1 MMHISAT
8 PVRSGE
14 SIESVKSIGRG
25 FTLIEL
31 LVVVAILSA
40 ASLLAFGIVTED
52 RAQIRYDDTRLRL
65 QSLRRAILGQLG
77 PVNPDVVGG
86 FVADNGDLPSDLAT
100 LLRSGSLLAQGV
112 QSPLFDPVPDAATCA
127 NNGGETPLSDS
138 GAVLVKGHRG
148 DYLGG
153 LSFNG
158 RFRDGWGNES
168 SDSATDALNFGWSLE
183 GASPSLTVASLG
195 NDNAAGGSD
204 FAADRALRITASDW
218 QVPLQGWSV
227 RLVAR
232 TDIPAT
238 QPLSVSLLVFRN
250 TAAGGQW
257 RRYST
262 PLSSVCLDGNGD
274 GLVGGSACPQ
284 SSVTLS
290 FTANC
295 KAGDTSSGDTFV
307 PQGRHLL
314 LVTGHTGALWSSGD
328 SPYWDTP
335 INARQSVARID
346 AVAGMALP
354 EARLELR

>member
-1 MMHISAT
+1 MPQMPCLPAGQ
-8 PVRSGE
+8 PFPAD
-14 SIESVKSIGRG
+14 RG

-52 RAQIRYDDTRLRL
+52 RAQIRYDDTRVRL

-100 LLRSGSLLAQGV
+100 VLQRGSLLVQGV
-112 QSPLFDPVPDAATCA
+112 QSPLFDPIPDTATCA

-138 GAVLVKGHRG
+138 SAVLVKGHRG

-153 LSFNG
+153 LAFNG
-158 RFRDGWGNES
+158 HFRDGWGNE
-168 SDSATDALNFGWSLE
+168 DGNATADALNFGWSVVFD
-183 GASPSLTVASLG
+183 GATRSLSVTSLG
-195 NDNAAGGSD
+195 ADNAVGGSD
-204 FAADRALRITASDW
+204 FAADRSLLIPSADW
-218 QVPLQGWSV
+218 LVPLQGWSV

-250 TAAGGQW
+250 TASGGQW
-257 RRYST
+257 LRYST
-262 PLSSVCLDGNGD
+262 AISSVCLDGDGD
-274 GLVGGSACPQ
+274 GVVGGSPCPQ
-284 SSVTLS
+284 GSVTLS
-290 FTANC
+290 FGANC
-295 KAGDTSSGDTFV
+295 KAGDASSGPTLI

-314 LVTGHTGALWSSGD
+314 VVTGHPGALWGAGD

-335 INARQSVARID
+335 SNSKQTVARVD
-346 AVAGMALP
+346 AVAGMVLP

>member
-1 MMHISAT
+1 MLTIMH
-8 PVRSGE
+8 RSGGQARA
-14 SIESVKSIGRG
+14 VGHG

-77 PVNPDVVGG
+77 PVNPEVVGG

-100 LLRSGSLLAQGV
+100 LVHAGSLLAQGV
-112 QSPLFDPVPDAATCA
+112 HSPLFDPVPDTATCA
-127 NNGGETPLSDS
+127 SNGGEIVLSDS
-138 GAVLVKGHRG
+138 SAVLVKGHRG

-153 LSFNG
+153 LTFNG
-158 RFRDGWGNES
+158 RFRDGWGNENG
-168 SDSATDALNFGWSLE
+168 DPATDALNFGWSIE
-183 GASPSLTVASLG
+183 GTSPSLTVTSLG

-204 FAADRALRITASDW
+204 DFAADRSLSITANDW

-232 TDIPAT
+232 TDIPAS

-262 PLSSVCLDGNGD
+262 PISSVCLDGNGD

-284 SSVTLS
+284 SSLTLS
-290 FTANC
+290 FTAHC
-295 KAGDTSSGDTFV
+295 KAGDTSSGATVV

-314 LVTGHTGALWSSGD
+314 LVTGHTGALWSTGD
-328 SPYWDTP
+328 SPYWDAP
-335 INARQSVARID
+335 INTRQSLARID
-346 AVAGMALP
+346 AVTGMALP
-354 EARLELR
+354 EVRLELR